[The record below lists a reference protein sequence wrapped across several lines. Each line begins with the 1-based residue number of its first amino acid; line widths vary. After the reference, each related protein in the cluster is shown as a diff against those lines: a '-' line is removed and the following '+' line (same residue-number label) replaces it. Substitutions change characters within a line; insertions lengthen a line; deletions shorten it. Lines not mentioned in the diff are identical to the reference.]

1 MESAEPTG
9 SDTAQQH
16 AAEMAAGL
24 GRIEALD
31 LTNLDD
37 TTETLVQDLE
47 TAYEEL
53 RVADEQVRVQ
63 RDQITQLLERQHLL
77 RWQHERM
84 TAMLPVPVLM
94 SDTAG
99 IIRSVNA
106 SAAAL
111 LQMGVARLVGKP
123 LVALVSPEDRSDL
136 RRLLGTLIR
145 DGASFRRVVSLRG
158 RNLHAT
164 SAEMFVSR
172 LPGPSP
178 EVTWMLLVGAAT
190 ERPAAS
196 TGVAVPEALT
206 WLALLPTK
214 VSDRQE
220 ALTRA
225 ADICQQSLG
234 PATSVSVSVGPPNA
248 PTALAA
254 TSQVAQTFDGAQLAA
269 GEGPCT
275 TAFATGTT
283 VESHDLRHDPR
294 WPRLAE
300 CAPESLQGAIAVPLE
315 VGEDLVGALTV
326 YVSEPLWPPRL
337 REDAEL
343 MASTVAA
350 VLFELGLKQEL
361 EQLAADLGRA
371 LESRAV
377 IDQAKG
383 IVMADRHVDAESAFE
398 HLVRLSSTRHVKL
411 KEIAQEIVDGAS
423 RPP

>member
-1 MESAEPTG
+1 MESAEPTE
-9 SDTAQQH
+9 SASSEQR
-16 AAEMAAGL
+16 AAEMEAAQE
-24 GRIEALD
+24 RIQALE
-31 LTNLDD
+31 LTNLDAAS
-37 TTETLVQDLE
+37 ETLVEELKA
-47 TAYEEL
+47 AYEEL
-53 RVADEQVRVQ
+53 RVADELVRAQ
-63 RDQITQLLERQHLL
+63 QDQITQLLEGQHLL

-84 TAMLPVPVLM
+84 TAVLPVPVLM
-94 SDTAG
+94 TDSAG
-99 IIRSVNA
+99 VIRSVNA

-111 LQMGVARLVGKP
+111 VQMRVARLVGKP
-123 LVALVSPEDRSDL
+123 LIALVAPEDRSDL
-136 RRLLGTLIR
+136 QRLLSTLVR

-178 EVTWMLLVGAAT
+178 EITWMLLVGAAT
-190 ERPAAS
+190 ERPGAS
-196 TGVAVPEALT
+196 TGVAVPEALNR
-206 WLALLPTK
+206 LALLPTTL
-214 VSDRQE
+214 SDPQE

-225 ADICQQSLG
+225 AGICQESLG
-234 PATSVSVSVGPPNA
+234 PVTSVSLSVGPPDA
-248 PTALAA
+248 PTALAS

-275 TAFATGTT
+275 TAFATGIT

-300 CAPESLQGAIAVPLE
+300 CAPDALQGAMSVPLE

-361 EQLAADLGRA
+361 EQLASDLGRA

-383 IVMADRHVDAESAFE
+383 MVMADRHVDAPTAFE

-411 KEIAQEIVDGAS
+411 KEIAEEIVDGAS
-423 RPP
+423 RRP